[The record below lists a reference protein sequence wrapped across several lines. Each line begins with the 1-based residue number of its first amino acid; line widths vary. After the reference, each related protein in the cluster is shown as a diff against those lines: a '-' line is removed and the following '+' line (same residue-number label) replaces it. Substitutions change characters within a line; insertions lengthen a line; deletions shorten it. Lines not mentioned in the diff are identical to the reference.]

1 MILKNSSNGSFV
13 KGENRT
19 FVRSEFLSIELIHFF
34 FFCRFLLTVVK
45 YQDNKKR
52 GSPARIS
59 CKMLRGFK
67 NSHSRFR
74 VCV

>member
-1 MILKNSSNGSFV
+1 MILKNSSNGSSV

-19 FVRSEFLSIELIHFF
+19 FVRSEFLSIELIHF

>member
-1 MILKNSSNGSFV
+1 MILKNSLNRSFV
-13 KGENRT
+13 KGENKT
-19 FVRSEFLSIELIHFF
+19 FVRSEFLFIELIHFF
-34 FFCRFLLTVVK
+34 FCRFLVTLVK
-45 YQDNKKR
+45 RQDNKKR

-59 CKMLRGFK
+59 CKMLRGFN

>member
-1 MILKNSSNGSFV
+1 MILKNSSNGSSV

-34 FFCRFLLTVVK
+34 SRRFLLTVVK
-45 YQDNKKR
+45 YQDNKKG

>member
-34 FFCRFLLTVVK
+34 SVV
-45 YQDNKKR
+45 
-52 GSPARIS
+52 SS
-59 CKMLRGFK
+59 
-67 NSHSRFR
+67 
-74 VCV
+74 